1 MDAVMPGMGP
11 WSEIL
16 QNSGVWHFNFHGPDA
31 ERLVA
36 GRERIYFDRIWNDF
50 TGDPGQADEATRNFF
65 AATYAQPGGMRAGF
79 AQFTAF
85 SQDAKDN
92 KVFEQTK
99 LTMRVL
105 AVGGEKS
112 FGPLQAVIM
121 RQVATNVQEAVVAG
135 SGHWLMEERPA
146 YTVALIRKFL
156 DGPPST
162 DTVASS
168 TNSDSP
174 SGFAAPGRYCGIIIF
189 LTGDMKLSFSGWRRN
204 FGPYDRIDRYFSKA
218 YSSDGESGCWV
229 Y

>member
-1 MDAVMPGMGP
+1 MDAPIPGIDP
-11 WSEIL
+11 WSQIL
-16 QNSGVWHFNFHGPDA
+16 QSPGVWHFKFHGPDA

-50 TGDPGQADEATRNFF
+50 TGDPGKPDEATRNFF

-99 LTMRVL
+99 LTMPVM

-121 RQVATNVQEAVVAG
+121 RHVATNVQEQVVAG
-135 SGHWLMEERPA
+135 SGHWLMEERPE

-156 DGPPST
+156 DAP
-162 DTVASS
+162 VAAH
-168 TNSDSP
+168 
-174 SGFAAPGRYCGIIIF
+174 G
-189 LTGDMKLSFSGWRRN
+189 TGSALPR
-204 FGPYDRIDRYFSKA
+204 A
-218 YSSDGESGCWV
+218 
-229 Y
+229 